1 MRGRGIGSLRRPAG
15 RSAARRRA
23 ALVGVAIA
31 VVSPRAGAEPTADTA
46 RESYSLG
53 HQIGMDLVRQGAQA
67 DPDAVARGA
76 RDGLAGRAP
85 AYPEAE
91 LDALLRAL
99 KSRIVAADG
108 GEQLRGA
115 PTQRRVGEA
124 FLADNALRE
133 GVVVRSSG
141 LQYRVVRP
149 GTGARPGPT
158 DEVEVR
164 YRSTRL
170 DGTPFHDSTGP
181 DRPPDVHRLDSLIPG
196 LREALPLM
204 TVGAR
209 WEIFLPPDLAF
220 GRRGPLA
227 DQVVI
232 YDLELLAV
240 RSPDASMGGEAP

>member
-1 MRGRGIGSLRRPAG
+1 LTRGRGIDSVRP
-15 RSAARRRA
+15 SARCRA

-31 VVSPRAGAEPTADTA
+31 VVSSRAGAEPPADTA

-53 HQIGMDLVRQGAQA
+53 HQIGVDLIRQGAKA
-67 DPDAVARGA
+67 DPDAVAEGA

-85 AYPEAE
+85 AYPQDE
-91 LDALLRAL
+91 LDALLLAL
-99 KSRIVAADG
+99 KRRIVAADG
-108 GEQLRGA
+108 AERLGGA
-115 PTQRRVGEA
+115 PTLRRAGEA

-133 GVVVRSSG
+133 DVIVRPSG
-141 LQYRVVRP
+141 LQYRVLRP
-149 GTGARPGPT
+149 GAGARPGPT

-181 DRPPDVHRLDSLIPG
+181 DRPPDVHRLGSLIPG

-204 TVGAR
+204 AVGAR

-240 RSPDASMGGEAP
+240 RSEDASTSGAAP